1 MSLKEQFIAEVER
14 KIIGP
19 RELKDRLIGDL
30 QAHFVEGAE
39 SGESEATVI
48 RKLGSSD
55 DIATEFMANIR
66 LNYAGF
72 WIRFVAHII
81 DMMIILIP
89 AAIIF
94 GLIFIISVST
104 SASVTVDPQVIA
116 NHPAAAPLIIILII
130 VFSIFM
136 GAIGILYFPVLEGLY
151 GQTLGKRL
159 LGLRVVREG
168 GIAIGLKEAFLR
180 RISLYLKI
188 LPIDALF
195 IPFNEKKQRAF
206 DMVAKTVVI
215 YDNRTVPT
223 DP

>member
-19 RELKDRLIGDL
+19 RELKERLIGDL
-30 QAHFVEGAE
+30 HAHFVEGAE

-55 DIATEFMANIR
+55 DIAAEFMANIR

-81 DMMIILIP
+81 DMIVILIP
-89 AAIIF
+89 VVIF
-94 GLIFIISVST
+94 GLTFVLSVRT
-104 SASVTVDPQVIA
+104 RAFATVDHQVIA
-116 NHPAAAPLIIILII
+116 NHPAATPLIILLIV
-130 VFSIFM
+130 VFAIST

-215 YDNRTVPT
+215 YDKRTVST